1 MVAQNLLPAAQNLD
15 TVDHC
20 QVGLSI
26 VTHEMK
32 PTNSVDQS
40 QVKEIKVTS
49 YPFTE
54 WEYGAFRDC
63 NGVSNG
69 TPLPPETVAAEA
81 AAGYKA
87 PRIMEQKIN
96 YSSLRLATNCS

>member
-1 MVAQNLLPAAQNLD
+1 M
-15 TVDHC
+15 
-20 QVGLSI
+20 
-26 VTHEMK
+26 
-32 PTNSVDQS
+32 
-40 QVKEIKVTS
+40 TS

-87 PRIMEQKIN
+87 PRIME
-96 YSSLRLATNCS
+96 